1 MQSVAYAIQ
10 QATATI
16 TGELQHR
23 CEQINSLQEQ
33 VNASRQEADGHLK
46 TANFRA
52 RALEVRHK
60 HVQRL
65 EDELAL
71 SKQSEAR
78 SAKLALQAIRA
89 AEGWAE
95 QASNADDRTE
105 LLEEELRVVRDLMRK
120 VASSNASQLVA
131 SDDEFAKVSS
141 KFECA
146 LTKVTSES
154 ASLVEE
160 MHGLVG
166 AWSRGE
172 QPPQDTLTEI
182 QDLLLFEAAATKI
195 AATKI
200 YLNERLGE
208 QPEQSDGMISQK
220 PSFVSRTNKRSSS
233 SSQDLIS
240 ELNKWV
246 GCKVAQWAIGQANGP
261 RELSYGHGLVHTICT
276 QSSTQK
282 HAENQCYTMY
292 LDYCRGICGQFKD
305 KEQRQALR
313 ALQSVFKYL
322 DEHFTNTKDRS
333 QTIRTKN
340 PSSDKLCATQNLKAA
355 AAQIFADPLWIP
367 DYQAAQAAPKRR
379 TAPAQAPKKK
389 AVLASALARIRKQ
402 ANSARSFAT
411 ADTGDPMLRQSVSPT
426 SHLAPLN
433 TQENFG
439 TCLLC

>member
-1 MQSVAYAIQ
+1 
-10 QATATI
+10 
-16 TGELQHR
+16 
-23 CEQINSLQEQ
+23 
-33 VNASRQEADGHLK
+33 
-46 TANFRA
+46 
-52 RALEVRHK
+52 
-60 HVQRL
+60 
-65 EDELAL
+65 
-71 SKQSEAR
+71 
-78 SAKLALQAIRA
+78 
-89 AEGWAE
+89 
-95 QASNADDRTE
+95 
-105 LLEEELRVVRDLMRK
+105 VVRDLMRK

-131 SDDEFAKVSS
+131 LDDEFAKVSS

-154 ASLVEE
+154 ASLAEE

-172 QPPQDTLTEI
+172 QPPQDALTEI
-182 QDLLLFEAAATKI
+182 QDLLLFEA

-220 PSFVSRTNKRSSS
+220 PSFVSRTNKTSSS

-246 GCKVAQWAIGQANGP
+246 GCKATQWAIGQASGP

-276 QSSTQK
+276 QSGTQK

-333 QTIRTKN
+333 QMIRTKN

-389 AVLASALARIRKQ
+389 AVLASAR
-402 ANSARSFAT
+402 
-411 ADTGDPMLRQSVSPT
+411 
-426 SHLAPLN
+426 
-433 TQENFG
+433 E
-439 TCLLC
+439 